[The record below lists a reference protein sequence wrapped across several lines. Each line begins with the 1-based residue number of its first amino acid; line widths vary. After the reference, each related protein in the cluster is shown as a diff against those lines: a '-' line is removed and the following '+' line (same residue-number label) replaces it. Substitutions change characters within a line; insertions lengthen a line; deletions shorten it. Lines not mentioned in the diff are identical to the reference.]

1 MEPAILLAF
10 DIGTSS
16 VKTSMISAAG
26 ERVDAQSE
34 AYPTRYAAGGVAE
47 QDPADWWGCV
57 CRTTRALLDRDPT
70 RRGRVV
76 GIGVCG
82 HMLGCVPVDQ
92 SGAALHP
99 CLIHADARAK
109 AQYEAVDRAVGA
121 ERLYRMSGNIL
132 DARSS
137 LCKQLWVKEA
147 LPDLYARTAKFL
159 QCKDYITARLTGEI
173 DTTDYSDASH
183 GQLMDIQRRAYDPA
197 LYQELGLSMDKLPAL
212 HRGDQVVGHLREE
225 AAKALGLPAGIPV
238 IAGGGDGACG
248 NVGAGAVAPGDSY
261 LSLGTTAWIAQAVR
275 EPVFD
280 PQRRLFNIMSLDGET
295 CSLLGTTQA
304 AGASINWVQRL
315 LQLDL
320 ETLNRMAAQV
330 EPGCEGLVFLP
341 YLDGERT
348 PVFDAEAS
356 GAFVGLRQKHGSAH
370 MARAVLEG
378 IAFALGQIADT
389 LRQFN
394 ALKDLSAIG
403 GGMNSQLLAGMVA
416 DVTRLRLHRLSVP
429 AEDATSLGV
438 AAAAGV
444 GAGIFASL
452 REATAGIQAVST
464 VEPGPTD
471 WRYARNYSVYQG
483 LYAQLALSMHR
494 LVR

>member
-1 MEPAILLAF
+1 M
-10 DIGTSS
+10 
-16 VKTSMISAAG
+16 
-26 ERVDAQSE
+26 
-34 AYPTRYAAGGVAE
+34 
-47 QDPADWWGCV
+47 
-57 CRTTRALLDRDPT
+57 
-70 RRGRVV
+70 
-76 GIGVCG
+76 
-82 HMLGCVPVDQ
+82 
-92 SGAALHP
+92 
-99 CLIHADARAK
+99 
-109 AQYEAVDRAVGA
+109 
-121 ERLYRMSGNIL
+121 
-132 DARSS
+132 
-137 LCKQLWVKEA
+137 
-147 LPDLYARTAKFL
+147 
-159 QCKDYITARLTGEI
+159 
-173 DTTDYSDASH
+173 
-183 GQLMDIQRRAYDPA
+183 
-197 LYQELGLSMDKLPAL
+197 
-212 HRGDQVVGHLREE
+212 
-225 AAKALGLPAGIPV
+225 
-238 IAGGGDGACG
+238 
-248 NVGAGAVAPGDSY
+248 
-261 LSLGTTAWIAQAVR
+261 R

-304 AGASINWVQRL
+304 AGASINWVRRL

-389 LRQFN
+389 LRQFT

-444 GAGIFASL
+444 GAGVFASL

>member
-1 MEPAILLAF
+1 M
-10 DIGTSS
+10 
-16 VKTSMISAAG
+16 
-26 ERVDAQSE
+26 
-34 AYPTRYAAGGVAE
+34 
-47 QDPADWWGCV
+47 
-57 CRTTRALLDRDPT
+57 
-70 RRGRVV
+70 
-76 GIGVCG
+76 
-82 HMLGCVPVDQ
+82 
-92 SGAALHP
+92 
-99 CLIHADARAK
+99 
-109 AQYEAVDRAVGA
+109 
-121 ERLYRMSGNIL
+121 
-132 DARSS
+132 
-137 LCKQLWVKEA
+137 
-147 LPDLYARTAKFL
+147 TA
-159 QCKDYITARLTGEI
+159 EI

-183 GQLMDIQRRAYDPA
+183 GQLMDIQRRAYAPA

-212 HRGDQVVGHLREE
+212 HRGDQEVAHLREE

-304 AGASINWVQRL
+304 AGASINWVRRL

-389 LRQFN
+389 LRQFT